1 MDIPTYL
8 CYPVQLATVTY
19 EQRTSSPS
27 PAPPVRV
34 VAMKPIKKPPTKT
47 KWTLFCIAVGFLTVC
62 IVLVGTMLSY
72 TSEYQD
78 REVARNMFYNVQNIT
93 RTYDSH
99 TDTTSEK
106 SVDVI
111 RFA

>member
-19 EQRTSSPS
+19 DTTTTTS
-27 PAPPVRV
+27 PAPVPAQSVRV

-78 REVARNMFYNVQNIT
+78 REVARNMFYNVAN
-93 RTYDSH
+93 
-99 TDTTSEK
+99 TTNY
-106 SVDVI
+106 
-111 RFA
+111 

>member
-1 MDIPTYL
+1 
-8 CYPVQLATVTY
+8 
-19 EQRTSSPS
+19 
-27 PAPPVRV
+27 
-34 VAMKPIKKPPTKT
+34 MKPIKKPPTKT

-78 REVARNMFYNVQNIT
+78 REVARNMFYNMKNT
-93 RTYDSH
+93 TATTYHSH
-99 TDTTSEK
+99 ADTTEK
-106 SVDVI
+106 SVDVV